1 MSNLAP
7 LFAPDTVH
15 DRRHTSLWVA
25 LSASAGAVNAIAL
38 CACQRYVTHVTGTLT
53 RIGAD
58 ATQFVLLFEY
68 LCVFGCFVLGA
79 MSSVWMLDRR
89 RAQHKAPMPAA
100 PLFIVAGC
108 LSLAAVLGMA
118 GMFGPFGRTVETVGD
133 FVLLSILAF
142 AMGLQNASV
151 ASSTGGIVRTTHM
164 TGPVTD
170 FSIALATSLVGGH
183 ELVLASARRSM
194 MLRGAKILAFVV
206 GAVLGALLSQRI
218 QYASFFVPAAVTV
231 GVGLALRTTL
241 ARQAALR
248 GELLTR

>member
-7 LFAPDTVH
+7 LFAPETVH

-89 RAQHKAPMPAA
+89 RARQKEPMPAA
-100 PLFIVAGC
+100 PLFIVAAA
-108 LSLAAVLGMA
+108 LSIAAALGMA
-118 GMFGPFGRTVETVGD
+118 GLFGPFGRTVETVGD

-170 FSIALATSLVGGH
+170 FSIALATSIVGGH
-183 ELVLASARRSM
+183 ELVVASARRSM
-194 MLRGAKILAFVV
+194 MLRGAKISAFVV
-206 GAVLGALLSQRI
+206 GAVVGALLSARL
-218 QYASFFVPAAVTV
+218 QYASFLVPAAVTTVV
-231 GVGLALRTTL
+231 GAVLRTSL
-241 ARQAALR
+241 ARQRAL
-248 GELLTR
+248 GYGLTAR

>member
-7 LFAPDTVH
+7 LFAPETVH

-79 MSSVWMLDRR
+79 MASVWMIDRR
-89 RAQHKAPMPAA
+89 RARHQEPMPAA
-100 PLFIVAGC
+100 PLFIVAAA
-108 LSLAAVLGMA
+108 LAIAAALGMA
-118 GMFGPFGRTVETVGD
+118 GLFGPFGRTVETVGD

-183 ELVLASARRSM
+183 ELVVASARRSM
-194 MLRGAKILAFVV
+194 MLRGAKISAFVV
-206 GAVLGALLSQRI
+206 GAVLGALLSARL
-218 QYASFFVPAAVTV
+218 QYASFFVPAAVTMVV
-231 GVGLALRTTL
+231 GAVLRSSL
-241 ARQAALR
+241 ARQRAL
-248 GELLTR
+248 GYGLTTR